1 MAITNNQIMALYRA
15 ENNIPQSVQLYTA
28 SVWFSKGYK
37 IKRGEKCKHRVAL
50 WGKGKPK
57 TDDEGNKIEGK
68 VFMKTSCLFEIG
80 QVEKRTSSKAKAGK

>member
-1 MAITNNQIMALYRA
+1 MAITNEQLLAQYKA
-15 ENNIPQSVQLYTA
+15 ENNIPLDLPLYTA
-28 SVWFSKGYK
+28 GVWFNMGYK

-57 TDDEGNKIEGK
+57 TDDEGNKIEGR

-80 QVEKRTSSKAKAGK
+80 QVEKRTAKQGAGK